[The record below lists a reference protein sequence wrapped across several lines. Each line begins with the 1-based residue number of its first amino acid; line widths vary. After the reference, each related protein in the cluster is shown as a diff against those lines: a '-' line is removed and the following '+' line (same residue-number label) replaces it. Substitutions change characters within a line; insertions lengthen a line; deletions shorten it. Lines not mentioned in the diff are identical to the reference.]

1 MKKYY
6 LHNGT
11 EQDGPFD
18 ISDLK
23 SKGITPKTE
32 VWHEGISDWTDADQI
47 NELKELFSKA
57 TPPPIIKKTPKKT
70 IQTKSVPKTN
80 TGKNLKKVALI
91 SLAVFGGIYLLNL
104 IVNVNSDTSSASY
117 YEQKM
122 TIEETENSNPTRFL
136 SADGKYNSSFWG
148 TELKIRGEITNRATI
163 ADYKDV
169 TVRVTYYSKTKS
181 VLGKKEYT
189 LYEVYKPNS
198 VTPFRLDIEN
208 YKDVDG
214 IGWEVIRAM
223 AN

>member
-23 SKGITPKTE
+23 SKGITAKTE
-32 VWHEGISDWTDADQI
+32 VWYEGISDWTNADEI
-47 NELKELFSKA
+47 DELKGLFSKV
-57 TPPPIIKKTPKKT
+57 TPPPIRPKSTTKEPVKK
-70 IQTKSVPKTN
+70 KSKL
-80 TGKNLKKVALI
+80 GRNLQILGLVL
-91 SLAVFGGIYLLNL
+91 LLGFVGITVIPNL
-104 IVNVNSDTSSASY
+104 MNNSDNPASY
-117 YEQKM
+117 LEQKM
-122 TIEETENSNPTRFL
+122 TIEETENSDPTRFL

-169 TVRVTYYSKTKS
+169 TVRVTYFSKTKS
-181 VLGKKEYT
+181 VLGTKEYT
-189 LYEVYKPNS
+189 LYEIYKPNF
-198 VTPFRLDIEN
+198 VTPFRLNITN
-208 YKDVDG
+208 YKDVET

-223 AN
+223 PN

>member
-23 SKGITPKTE
+23 SKGITAKTE
-32 VWHEGISDWTDADQI
+32 VWHEGISDWTNAGEID
-47 NELKELFSKA
+47 ELKGLFSKA
-57 TPPPIIKKTPKKT
+57 TPPPIRPKSTTKEPVKKKNKLGRNLQILGLVLLLGFIGFTV
-70 IQTKSVPKTN
+70 VPN
-80 TGKNLKKVALI
+80 
-91 SLAVFGGIYLLNL
+91 LLN
-104 IVNVNSDTSSASY
+104 NNDNPASY
-117 YEQKM
+117 IEQKM
-122 TIEETENSNPTRFL
+122 TIEETENADPTRFL

-169 TVRVTYYSKTKS
+169 TVRVTYFSKTKS
-181 VLGKKEYT
+181 VLGTKEYT

-198 VTPFRLDIEN
+198 VTPFRLDITN
-208 YKDVDG
+208 YKDVET
-214 IGWEVIRAM
+214 IGWEVISAVP
-223 AN
+223 N